1 MIAQLQ
7 NTLRNPRQRTQLESA
22 VSGVLILGGLAA
34 RYLFGAIPAHNGL
47 MAAAAII
54 AGTDIAVRAW
64 NSLRNRHISI
74 ELLVTIATAG
84 ALVIGEFWEAAAVTF
99 LFVFG
104 AYLEARTL
112 SRTRKVLGELLD
124 LAPVTALVLREG
136 HQVEVAPYEVALG
149 EIVLIKPGARV
160 PVDGEVVAGASAVD
174 ESSIT
179 GEPIPEE
186 KFSGSPVFA
195 GTVNLDGMLQARA
208 TGVGADTT
216 LARIIARVE
225 EAQEE
230 KAPTQ
235 RFIERFARW
244 YTPGIILLSTVVF
257 AITRDIE
264 LALTLLVIA
273 CPGALVI
280 STPVSIIAGIG
291 QAARRGILMKGG
303 EYLENAAHIS
313 ALALDKTGTI
323 TYGKPRLTDILV
335 LQPVHT
341 GLREGDI
348 PSSSFNSTHWVED
361 QADVLYW
368 AGIAESVSE
377 HPLARAIYNEARTLT
392 ILPAPDTFETF
403 TGKGIQARFMG
414 REISVGTEKW
424 LKEQS
429 VAIEPDIADTLIA
442 LREEGKTATLVSL
455 DGVLIGIMGIS
466 DPIRETST
474 ETIKRLTRS
483 GIREIVMLTGDDE
496 KTAWAIARQAGIKN
510 VNANLLPEDKLKII
524 RDLQSKGH
532 TVAMVG
538 DGINDTP
545 ALAAADIGIAMG
557 AAGAGLAIETAD
569 VALMSD
575 DLLKVPEAIRL
586 SKATLRNIHQNV
598 VIALVTVGVLLGGV
612 LLGKVHMAGGMLVH
626 QLSVLIVIFNGMRL
640 LRKESAT

>member
-1 MIAQLQ
+1 MIVQFR

-22 VSGVLILGGLAA
+22 ASGVLILGGLAA
-34 RYLFGAIPAHNGL
+34 RYLFGATLAHNGL
-47 MAAAAII
+47 MAAAALI
-54 AGTDIAVRAW
+54 AGADIAMRAW

-74 ELLVTIATAG
+74 ELLVTIATVG
-84 ALVIGEFWEAAAVTF
+84 ALAIGEFWEAAAVTF

-124 LAPVTALVLREG
+124 LAPVTALVLRDG
-136 HQVEVAPYEVALG
+136 QQVEVAPHEVAVG

-186 KFSGSPVFA
+186 KFAGLPVFA

-244 YTPGIILLSTVVF
+244 YTPAIILLSAAVY

-291 QAARRGILMKGG
+291 QAARRGILIKGG
-303 EYLENAAHIS
+303 EYLENAARIS

-323 TYGKPRLTDILV
+323 TYGKPRLTEIFV
-335 LQPVHT
+335 LQPSRI
-341 GLREGDI
+341 GLPEEVN
-348 PSSSFNSTHWVED
+348 SSVSFNSTRWTVE
-361 QADVLYW
+361 QAEILYW

-392 ILPAPDTFETF
+392 ALPTPDTFETF

-414 REISVGTEKW
+414 HEISVGTEKW

-429 VAIEPDIADTLIA
+429 VAIEPGVESALLT

-455 DGVLIGIMGIS
+455 DSMLMGILGIS
-466 DPIRETST
+466 DPIRETSA
-474 ETIKRLTRS
+474 ETIKRLAHS
-483 GIREIVMLTGDDE
+483 GIREVVMLTGDDE

-510 VNANLLPEDKLKII
+510 VKANLLPEDKLKII
-524 RDLQSKGH
+524 RELQSKGH

-586 SKATLRNIHQNV
+586 SKATLRNIRQNV
-598 VIALVTVGVLLGGV
+598 AIALITVGALLSGVLLGE
-612 LLGKVHMAGGMLVH
+612 VHMAGGMLVH

-640 LRKESAT
+640 LREGSGA